1 MTYSRR
7 KKRISLHPHDGSAWV
22 ASGLTRSKLRDML
35 RAHKLRRYPN
45 PLYDYFGSCTSE
57 FHLDDNQSVF
67 VMSHI
72 ERTGFSITLSDRAE
86 YLDDRRR
93 WRPYAAMFYA
103 SLHSKDT

>member
-1 MTYSRR
+1 MVLRGR
-7 KKRISLHPHDGSAWV
+7 LPGSPAV
-22 ASGLTRSKLRDML
+22 NCVSCF
-35 RAHKLRRYPN
+35 AHKLRRYPN

-72 ERTGFSITLSDRAE
+72 ECTGFSITLSDRAE

-93 WRPYAAMFYA
+93 WRPFAAMFYA